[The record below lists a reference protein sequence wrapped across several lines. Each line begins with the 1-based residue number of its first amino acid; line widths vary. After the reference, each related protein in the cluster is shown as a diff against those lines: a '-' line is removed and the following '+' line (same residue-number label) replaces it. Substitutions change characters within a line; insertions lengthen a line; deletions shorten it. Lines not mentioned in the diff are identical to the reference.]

1 MLHQTT
7 EPDGQRDDVWLVFYF
22 QFLEA
27 AMSVRSTVKAI
38 ILDNGKVLLNRCYD
52 EPNGDYYSLPG
63 GGQEQ
68 YETLYD
74 ALVRECL
81 EETGYTVEPLRFAA
95 LMEEICDSAFIR
107 ETYPEYAHKML
118 HLFVCRLASREVK
131 KPTETDSSQIA
142 SEWVDLEDVKEL
154 NLLPKAVKAHFAE
167 LIESERAVFLGSEHI
182 PVNHG

>member
-1 MLHQTT
+1 
-7 EPDGQRDDVWLVFYF
+7 
-22 QFLEA
+22 
-27 AMSVRSTVKAI
+27 MSVRSTVKAI
-38 ILDNGKVLLNRCYD
+38 VLDKSKVLLNRCYD
-52 EPNGDYYSLPG
+52 EPNGSYYSLPG
-63 GGQEQ
+63 GGQEK
-68 YETLYD
+68 YETLHD

-118 HLFVCRLASREVK
+118 HLFVCRLASRQTA

-142 SEWVDLEDVKEL
+142 SEWIDLEEVKNL
-154 NLLPKAVKAHFAE
+154 NLLPKAVKARFAE
-167 LIESERAVFLGSEHI
+167 LIESERAIFLGSEHI